1 MLGSEVDGWVT
12 YRVLPPLEIVGGY
25 SLLAM
30 GDAARGILAA
40 VENESVL
47 KGTGTLVPATVA
59 HFGYLQATLR
69 IP

>member
-1 MLGSEVDGWVT
+1 
-12 YRVLPPLEIVGGY
+12 
-25 SLLAM
+25 M

-47 KGTGTLVPATVA
+47 KGTGTVVPATIA
-59 HFGYLQATLR
+59 HFGYVQATLR